1 MESCRAVT
9 APVPAQEVATSRT
22 PRAVA
27 WLGLHAPALAAA
39 AMGAAWFVLH
49 AGVAV
54 LDPTRVGWLMGG
66 DLATNYLGWSFFR
79 GVRWALPLGAN
90 TAYPYPVGSTLG
102 FSDSIPLVGVLLKP
116 LAPLLPADFQYV
128 GPWLLLCFA
137 LQGFVGAK
145 LVRIVSR
152 VPIAQALG
160 GALFALAPPLLHRF
174 LGPNTGHASLCAH
187 WLVLAFLW
195 IALAPLDR
203 RSAPG
208 RFAAA
213 CALLFVASGTH
224 PYFVVMGLALT
235 AALAVRLAVVDR
247 LLSPARLALAVAG
260 SAAVAGGGLLIFGYV
275 GSHVATAV
283 WGFGTFSAD
292 ALALANPMGWSRLW
306 SGFSIGRG
314 QYEGFGYLGGG
325 ALVLVAAAIGATIVA
340 RRRVTA
346 TAWRRAVPAALA
358 AVALGLVALSNVVT
372 LGGREVLH
380 LGGEVSSGLAATFR
394 SSGRFVW
401 ALDYVTLVAA
411 IGSVAAALRDR
422 PRLFVG
428 ALAAA
433 LALQVADVRP
443 PVPPDF
449 GDARFTPPGS
459 DAWLLARGTYRHV
472 ALVPPILFTG
482 GGPVAPEP
490 DACGPIP
497 WELGAYVPFADIA
510 YRIGATFNSGYLAR
524 LDPQRAAAACRDLGA
539 RLRTGALEPETVYV
553 VHPRAIRALVDGG
566 ARCGVIDGVA
576 VCVAA
581 GHSDAF
587 SAAALRTPLE

>member
-1 MESCRAVT
+1 MESCGAVT
-9 APVPAQEVATSRT
+9 ALVPAEDVATSRAA
-22 PRAVA
+22 RAA
-27 WLGLHAPALAAA
+27 ASLGRHAPALSAAA
-39 AMGAAWFVLH
+39 AGAAWFVLH

-54 LDPTRVGWLMGG
+54 LDPTRVGWLMSG
-66 DLATNYLGWSFFR
+66 DWAANYIGWTFFR
-79 GVRWALPLGAN
+79 GVGWALPLGAN
-90 TAYPYPVGSTLG
+90 PAYPYPVGSTLG

-116 LAPLLPADFQYV
+116 LAAGLPADFQYV

-152 VPIAQALG
+152 VPVAQALG

-195 IALAPLDR
+195 IALAPADR
-203 RSAPG
+203 RSAP
-208 RFAAA
+208 RRLAAA
-213 CALLFVASGTH
+213 YALLFVASGIH

-235 AALAVRLAVVDR
+235 AALAARLAAVDR

-260 SAAVAGGGLLIFGYV
+260 SAAAAGGGLFLFGYV
-275 GSHVATAV
+275 GSRVATAV
-283 WGFGTFSAD
+283 WGFGIFSAD
-292 ALALANPMGWSRLW
+292 ALALANPMGWSRAW
-306 SGFSIGRG
+306 DGFRVGRG

-325 ALVLVAAAIGATIVA
+325 ALLLAAAAVVAAVVA

-346 TAWRRAVPAALA
+346 TPWRRAVPAALA
-358 AVALGLVALSNVVT
+358 AVALGVVALSNVVT
-372 LGGREVLH
+372 MGGTEVLH
-380 LGGEVSSGLAATFR
+380 LGGEITSGLAAIFR

-401 ALDYVTLVAA
+401 ALDYVTLFAA
-411 IGSVAAALRDR
+411 IGAVAAALRDR

-433 LALQVADVRP
+433 LALQVADIRP
-443 PVPPDF
+443 PVPADF
-449 GDARFTPPGS
+449 GDARFTPPES

-472 ALVPPILFTG
+472 ALVPPFLFTG
-482 GGPVAPEP
+482 GGPVAAEP
-490 DACGPIP
+490 DACGRNP
-497 WELGAYVPFADIA
+497 WPFDAYVPFADIA
-510 YRIGATFNSGYLAR
+510 YRLGATFNSGYLAR
-524 LDPQRAAAACRDLGA
+524 LDAERAAAACRDLGA
-539 RLRTGALEPETVYV
+539 RLRTGTLEPETVYV
-553 VHPRAIRALVDGG
+553 VHTGAIHAFVD
-566 ARCGVIDGVA
+566 AAAHCGVIDRVA